1 MKINHGTAGVRW
13 AAAGIMAAAAV
24 AAGGLMLWPG
34 AVSAAR
40 NPDQTKPTTHM
51 PAPAHRPDATPPD
64 PLVALLRSATV
75 LAPRSYG
82 GLTVFPVRAS
92 RIADF
97 GSVLTMD
104 EALNRGLL
112 IIEEVGSG
120 SVNQVVANNRSAS
133 YVFLMASEM
142 IGGAKQDRTI
152 SEDLLLRP
160 HSEVKIPV
168 FCVEAHRWSAP
179 ESAAPA
185 RFRALNSPAPMAV
198 RKSVRM
204 KQNQSEVWNDV
215 SRLQLRL
222 GAPSATGAVRS
233 VYESPAVKRDLDP
246 YLSKL
251 RDVPEVAPDVI
262 GVVVANGGAIV
273 AADLF
278 CRPDLFRRLWPGLL
292 RSYATDALGGR
303 DGKMRVSVGDAE
315 RFLSRLYDARRT
327 REETPGAGY
336 VERLSGS
343 GVTASALIYQQAVVH
358 LEVFPGAK
366 PLPEPL
372 RRPQM
377 DLNFRRQRLEREA
390 R

>member
-1 MKINHGTAGVRW
+1 
-13 AAAGIMAAAAV
+13 
-24 AAGGLMLWPG
+24 
-34 AVSAAR
+34 
-40 NPDQTKPTTHM
+40 
-51 PAPAHRPDATPPD
+51 
-64 PLVALLRSATV
+64 
-75 LAPRSYG
+75 
-82 GLTVFPVRAS
+82 LTVFPVTAS
-92 RIADF
+92 HVADF

-120 SVNQVVANNRSAS
+120 SVNEVVAENRSAG
-133 YVFLMASEM
+133 YVFLLASEM

-152 SEDLLLRP
+152 SEDILLRP

-179 ESAAPA
+179 ESGAPA

-198 RKSVRM
+198 RKSVRI
-204 KQNQSEVWNDV
+204 KQSQSEVWGDV
-215 SRLQLRL
+215 AREQTRL
-222 GAPSATGAVRS
+222 GAPSATGALRS
-233 VYESPAVKRDLDP
+233 VYESPAVKHDLDP

-251 RDVPEVAPDVI
+251 RDIPEIAPNVI

-292 RSYATDALGGR
+292 RSYATDALRNQRGR
-303 DGKMRVSVGDAE
+303 TGPSVTDAE

-327 REETPGAGY
+327 REDTPGAGFAL
-336 VERLSGS
+336 RLSGA
-343 GVTASALIYQQAVVH
+343 GVIASALIYKQAVVH

-377 DLNFRRQRLEREA
+377 DLNFRRQRLEQGGR
-390 R
+390 

>member
-1 MKINHGTAGVRW
+1 
-13 AAAGIMAAAAV
+13 MAAAAV
-24 AAGGLMLWPG
+24 AAGGLMLWPS

-40 NPDQTKPTTHM
+40 ESDPPKTTNMPARVHVPDAASPDQ
-51 PAPAHRPDATPPD
+51 
-64 PLVALLRSATV
+64 LVALLRSVTV

-82 GLTVFPVRAS
+82 GLTIFPVRAS
-92 RIADF
+92 HLADI
-97 GSVLTMD
+97 GQVLTMD

-120 SVNQVVANNRSAS
+120 SVNQVVARNRSGS
-133 YVFLMASEM
+133 YVFMMASEM

-152 SEDLLLRP
+152 SEDILLRP

-179 ESAAPA
+179 ASGAPA
-185 RFRALNSPAPMAV
+185 RFHALDCPAPMAV
-198 RKSVRM
+198 RRSVRL
-204 KQNQSEVWNDV
+204 KQEQSAVWEDV
-215 SRLQLRL
+215 SRLQSRL
-222 GAPSATGAVRS
+222 GASSATGAARS
-233 VYESPAVKRDLDP
+233 VYESPAIKRDLDP

-251 RDVPEVAPDVI
+251 REIPEVGPDVI
-262 GVVVANGGAIV
+262 GVVVANGGTIV

-278 CRPDLFRRLWPGLL
+278 CRPALFRHLWPGLL

-303 DGKMRVSVGDAE
+303 FGKITVSVRDAE

-336 VERLSGS
+336 IERLSGA
-343 GVTASALIYQQAVVH
+343 GVTASALIYKQAVVH

-366 PLPEPL
+366 PLPEPM